1 MTDKKLLSQ
10 LNKLKNIKPSSD
22 WKKSNRE
29 ILFNQI
35 SRGHS
40 SDEVRKLDIFKNI
53 LPHNM
58 FSRAFQPVFA
68 AVLIVLVVVGGGIAS
83 LNASRGTK
91 PGDSLYIAK
100 IISEKAQLAVAFNH
114 KEKAK
119 LGVEFASNRAREIS
133 EIIAESDKDREK
145 KIEKLTEN
153 FKKEISA
160 VKVRLEKIDMAKND
174 IVKESNKAEEA
185 QDEDTQIF
193 SANLEKTDQG
203 MEIYDPADNSADSTT
218 ADEPA
223 DNIADNAESDASSTE
238 EAAIEETPATDSSNA
253 TDILAEAEK
262 LFNEQD
268 YDGTVD
274 KLAEVNNI
282 IDNADSVDETADE
295 IADETVAEEAGEDT
309 ASTTDEADGTIIN

>member
-1 MTDKKLLSQ
+1 MKELLSQ
-10 LNKLKNIKPSSD
+10 LNKLQNIKPSSD

-35 SRGHS
+35 SRGYS
-40 SDEVRKLDIFKNI
+40 SDEVRKFDIFKNI

-100 IISEKAQLAVAFNH
+100 IISEKAQLVVTFDH

-174 IVKESNKAEEA
+174 IAEESDQA
-185 QDEDTQIF
+185 KEVKDEDMQIF
-193 SANLEKTDQG
+193 SANLEKTDQR
-203 MEIYDPADNSADSTT
+203 MEIYDPTDCSPWWRYGRRRLPACARADDSGFLMPVP
-218 ADEPA
+218 DPA
-223 DNIADNAESDASSTE
+223 
-238 EAAIEETPATDSSNA
+238 AT
-253 TDILAEAEK
+253 
-262 LFNEQD
+262 
-268 YDGTVD
+268 G
-274 KLAEVNNI
+274 
-282 IDNADSVDETADE
+282 
-295 IADETVAEEAGEDT
+295 
-309 ASTTDEADGTIIN
+309 